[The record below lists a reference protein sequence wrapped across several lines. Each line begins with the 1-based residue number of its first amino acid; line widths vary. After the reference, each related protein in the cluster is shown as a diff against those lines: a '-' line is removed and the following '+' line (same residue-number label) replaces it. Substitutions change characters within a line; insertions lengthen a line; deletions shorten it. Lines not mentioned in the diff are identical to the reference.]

1 MFEGRND
8 GSQSPFEVVGEMT
21 MQLGGKGEGEA
32 RVVEAHPTG
41 VVRVGAFMVGDWAD
55 EDETPLMAIAR
66 LNTEVID
73 KEAERRRAVDL
84 LEAANG
90 TVEQRDSMLADTRR
104 ELARTRSELDAFKAQ
119 VREVAIRVADEQDWC
134 NPGLN
139 AVLDELGLP
148 KKVTRFKVP
157 VTVTASQ
164 QVWVEVDADDED
176 DALDQVERS
185 DVRDA
190 IDRNDWEINDW
201 EKTEYQSV
209 EPADDY

>member
-1 MFEGRND
+1 M
-8 GSQSPFEVVGEMT
+8 SHPFEVVGEMT
-21 MQLGGKGEGEA
+21 MKLGDPEPAFPSEA
-32 RVVEAHPTG
+32 RTVTPYPTG
-41 VVRVGAFMVGDWAD
+41 EVRIGARSIGDWAD

-104 ELARTRSELDAFKAQ
+104 ELARTRRELDEFKAT
-119 VREVAIRVADEQDWC
+119 VREVAIRVAGEQGWC
-134 NPGLN
+134 DLGLN

-148 KKVTRFKVP
+148 QKVTRFKVP
-157 VTVTASQ
+157 ITVTASQ

-176 DALDQVERS
+176 DAIDQVERS
-185 DVRDA
+185 DVRNA
-190 IDRNDWEINDW
+190 IDPDDWDIDDW

-209 EPADDY
+209 QPADDY